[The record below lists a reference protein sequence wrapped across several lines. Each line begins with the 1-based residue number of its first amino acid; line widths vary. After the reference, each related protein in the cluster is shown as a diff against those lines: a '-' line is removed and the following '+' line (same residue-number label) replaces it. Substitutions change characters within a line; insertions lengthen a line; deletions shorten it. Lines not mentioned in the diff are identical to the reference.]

1 MPGMRIGGRAFALV
15 LGAVLIAATHLPPAR
30 AGDIPKF
37 EVDASWPKPLPNNW
51 VLGQV
56 GGITTDKD
64 GHIWVL
70 QRPRT
75 LTDDE
80 KGAALT
86 PPRSKCCVPAPPVLE
101 FDADGNLLRSWG
113 GPGSG
118 YTWVGNEH
126 GIEVDDSG
134 FVWITGNAPTDGV
147 VLKFTTD
154 GKYVGQIG
162 TVGPIKGSN
171 DTTALGRPA
180 ETFVDEAAREIYIA
194 DGYANR
200 RVIVFNADTLA
211 FKRYWGAY
219 GHKPNDD
226 KQQPYDPLRDFDGV
240 AVIGASP
247 LVLAVPAGQ
256 GVHSLADL
264 QKLARSTPGGINFG
278 SPGKGSPAHL
288 LTSALVEKLGV
299 PGTHVP
305 FVGEGAGLTALMG
318 QQIHAMTLVIGTA
331 AAQVKAGKLV
341 PLALFGAQRS
351 PLLPDVPTI
360 AEALPAASDL
370 ARPAWIAVV
379 AKAGTPPELL
389 NRLNAVTEKCR
400 AGDAHYKSRLEAMN
414 VTLAPSAPGDA
425 RTWAARDAAVWRPLI
440 DKLGLAT
447 E

>member
-1 MPGMRIGGRAFALV
+1 MRIGGRAFALI

-75 LTDDE
+75 LTEDE

-118 YTWVGNEH
+118 YMWVGNEH

-226 KQQPYDPLRDFDGV
+226 KQQPYDPKAAVAQQFGNPVHCVKVSRDGLVYVCDRVNDRIQVFKTDGTFVKEWFYEKNTLGNGAVWDV
-240 AVIGASP
+240 AIWPDPKQTWLLSADGENNEIRILKRDDGSVVGSFGRNGRQ
-247 LVLAVPAGQ
+247 AGQ
-256 GVHSLADL
+256 FHW
-264 QKLARSTPGGINFG
+264 
-278 SPGKGSPAHL
+278 
-288 LTSALVEKLGV
+288 
-299 PGTHVP
+299 
-305 FVGEGAGLTALMG
+305 
-318 QQIHAMTLVIGTA
+318 IHAMAVDPKGNVYTA
-331 AAQVKAGKLV
+331 EVDTGKRVQKFKLV
-341 PLALFGAQRS
+341 SDAL
-351 PLLPDVPTI
+351 
-360 AEALPAASDL
+360 
-370 ARPAWIAVV
+370 
-379 AKAGTPPELL
+379 
-389 NRLNAVTEKCR
+389 
-400 AGDAHYKSRLEAMN
+400 H
-414 VTLAPSAPGDA
+414 
-425 RTWAARDAAVWRPLI
+425 
-440 DKLGLAT
+440 
-447 E
+447 